1 MSSANHYEKF
11 IVNTNRTLDIK
22 VDEQTCLFWVW
33 VKIQSLQ

>member
-11 IVNTNRTLDIK
+11 IVNTNKALDIKIIK

-33 VKIQSLQ
+33 VKI